1 MALTEWMHLV
11 LRVVHDLSHF
21 LLFGTLHD
29 PTSVTTTPTI
39 SPRTSFDN
47 LTPTPL
53 PSISERAIGLVAGAF
68 GVVLPQAVTLVHGLP
83 AATAVLLRLTEVLP
97 ADVVLFLCLSGLLL
111 WVFVFGAVGLLTGW
125 CTYRACCAVW
135 RRLVTTPL
143 RSVAFSPDSVDS
155 PESDEDHPNRGE
167 TPAICAVGPNRAA
180 SRITDASFRAAL
192 PFSDTALS
200 LSNTVAAQGTSLPL
214 VPLPKRR
221 TRRSST

>member
-29 PTSVTTTPTI
+29 PAPVSTTPTI
-39 SPRTSFDN
+39 SPRSSLDN
-47 LTPTPL
+47 LSPTPS

-68 GVVLPQAVTLVHGLP
+68 GIVLPQAVTLVHGLP

-111 WVFVFGAVGLLTGW
+111 WVFVFGTIGCLSCW
-125 CTYRACCAVW
+125 CIYRGCRTVW
-135 RRLVTTPL
+135 RRFATPPP
-143 RSVAFSPDSVDS
+143 RSVTFAPDSVES
-155 PESDEDHPNRGE
+155 PESEEDFPNRGE
-167 TPAICAVGPNRAA
+167 TPAICAARANHTT
-180 SRITDASFRAAL
+180 SRVTDVPVNVAL
-192 PFSDTALS
+192 PFSDAALS
-200 LSNTVAAQGTSLPL
+200 SSNTVAAHGTSLPL